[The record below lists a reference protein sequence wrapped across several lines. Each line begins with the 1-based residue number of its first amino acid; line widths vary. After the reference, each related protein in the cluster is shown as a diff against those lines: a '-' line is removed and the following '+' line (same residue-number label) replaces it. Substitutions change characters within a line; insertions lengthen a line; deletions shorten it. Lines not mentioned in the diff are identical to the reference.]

1 MKTFKNFREK
11 LLENIPQDNS
21 AKSGDVD
28 ADEKKVK
35 ECEQMTP
42 RQKKIKMERLRD
54 RK

>member
-1 MKTFKNFREK
+1 MKTFKNFREN
-11 LLENIPQDNS
+11 LLENISHNNS
-21 AKSGDVD
+21 EKSSDVD

-54 RK
+54 RR